1 MEIAPAVAVVLIEG
15 GGNQEM
21 AVAMTPMMRQYVELK
36 EKYSDCLLFF
46 RLGDFYEMFFDDAKL
61 ASRELELTLTGRD
74 CGMTDRAPMC
84 GVPYHSVD
92 TYITRLIAKGYKVA
106 ICEQM
111 EDPALAQGLVER
123 DVIRII
129 TPGTV
134 IEEKMLEEGKNN
146 YIAAILYRDG
156 GIGLAYADVSTGGFY
171 IEQLY
176 GESVNGQLTD
186 ELARIQPTEIIANDA
201 LFEQQL
207 LKKRLSTQYYL
218 ERAADP
224 SFLLDSSAKRLQRH
238 FNVASLTGF
247 GCDHCE
253 DGVRAAGA
261 LMQYLEETQKNALSH
276 IQSIK
281 VINRSAYMV
290 LDAATR
296 RNLEL
301 TQPLRAGASKKNTM
315 LYLLNRTQT
324 SMGSRMLR
332 DWIDRPLQT
341 LSEIVQRQDA
351 VQLLCD
357 DFLVRKTLQD
367 LLKEVYDIER
377 LSSKIVYGSINGRD
391 CIALLH
397 SLWQIPNIINALLH
411 SETKADALT
420 RIRMQL
426 NPMDDIKG
434 LLAAAICDEPPVS
447 VKEGGIIRDGYHA
460 EVDELRRISS
470 GSKDWLERFEATER
484 ESTGIKNLKIG
495 FNRVFG
501 YYIEVTKSFTAAV
514 PYYYERKQTLAN
526 AERYITP
533 ELKEMEQ
540 KILGAHERLISLEYD
555 LFQKIRQVLLGVT
568 KCLQENAAL
577 LAELDVYQ
585 SLAEVA
591 TAQKYCRPA
600 INTEG
605 KIAIEAGRHPVIE
618 QSTKEHFVPNDV
630 LLDNADNRLLI
641 ITGPNMAGKS
651 TYMRQVALITL
662 MAMIGS
668 YVPAASADICIV
680 DRIFTRIGASDDL
693 SSGQSTFMVEMSE
706 MANILNNATPNSL
719 LILDEIG
726 RGTSTFDGLSIAWSV
741 LEFIASKRRCG
752 AKSLF
757 ATHYHELTELEGK
770 LEGVKNYRISVKE
783 IGEDIVF
790 FRKIVRGHG
799 DKSFGIQVARLAGIP
814 NDVLMRARDIL
825 NELEKADI
833 TAKKAAKRLQQSAVQ
848 ETLFAIEPD
857 PVAETILKKLAN
869 IDPDSLSPLEALN
882 ELYQLK
888 KVIKKG

>member
-1 MEIAPAVAVVLIEG
+1 
-15 GGNQEM
+15 M
-21 AVAMTPMMRQYVELK
+21 AGTMTPMMRQYVELK
-36 EKYSDCLLFF
+36 EKYSDCLLLF

-61 ASRELELTLTGRD
+61 ASKELELTLTGRD
-74 CGMTDRAPMC
+74 CGMSERAPMC

-92 TYITRLIAKGYKVA
+92 SYITRLIAKGYKVA

-111 EDPALAQGLVER
+111 QDPALAQGLVER

-146 YIAAILYRDG
+146 YIAAILYRDAA
-156 GIGLAYADVSTGGFY
+156 IGLAYADVSTGGFF
-171 IEQLY
+171 IEQLN
-176 GESVNGQLTD
+176 GESVNGQLMD
-186 ELARIQPTEIIANDA
+186 ELARIQPTEVITNDA

-207 LKKRLSTQYYL
+207 LKKRISAQYYL
-218 ERAADP
+218 ERIADP
-224 SFLLDSSAKRLQRH
+224 SFQLDSANKHLLRH
-238 FNVASLTGF
+238 FNVASLSGF

-281 VINRSAYMV
+281 VINRSTYMI

-301 TQPLRAGASKKNTM
+301 TQPLRTGASKKNTM
-315 LYLLNRTQT
+315 LYLLDKTQT

-341 LSEIVQRQDA
+341 PTEILQRQDA
-351 VQLLCD
+351 VQSFCD
-357 DFLVRKTLQD
+357 DYLIRKTIQD

-377 LSSKIVYGSINGRD
+377 LSSKIVYGNVNGRD

-397 SLWQIPNIINALLH
+397 SLWQIPDISNSLLRIEKK
-411 SETKADALT
+411 SDALM
-420 RIRMQL
+420 RIETL
-426 NPMDDIKG
+426 LDPMDDVKG
-434 LLAAAICDEPPVS
+434 LLAASICDDPPVS
-447 VKEGGIIRDGYHA
+447 VKEGGIIRNGYHA
-460 EVDELRRISS
+460 EVDDLRQISS
-470 GSKDWLERFEATER
+470 GSKQWLEHFEATER
-484 ESTGIKNLKIG
+484 ESTGIKNLKVG

-501 YYIEVTKSFTAAV
+501 YYIEVSKSFTAAV

-533 ELKEMEQ
+533 DLKEMEQ
-540 KILGAHERLISLEYD
+540 KILGAHERLIALEYD
-555 LFQKIRQVLLGVT
+555 LFQQIRQVLLGVT
-568 KCLQENAAL
+568 KRLQENAAL
-577 LAELDVYQ
+577 LSELDVYQ
-585 SLAEVA
+585 SLSEVA
-591 TAQKYCRPA
+591 TARKYCRPT

-605 KIAIEAGRHPVIE
+605 KIEIKAGRHPVIE
-618 QSTKEHFVPNDV
+618 QSTQEHFVPNDV
-630 LLDNADNRLLI
+630 LLDSSTNRLLI

-668 YVPAASADICIV
+668 FVPANSADICVV

-706 MANILNNATPNSL
+706 MANILNNATQNSL

-770 LEGVKNYRISVKE
+770 LDGVKNYRISVKE

-790 FRKIVRGHG
+790 LRKIVRGYG
-799 DKSFGIQVARLAGIP
+799 DKSFGIQVARLAGLP
-814 NDVLMRARDIL
+814 NDVLVRARDIL
-825 NELEKADI
+825 GELEKSDI
-833 TAKKAAKRLQQSAVQ
+833 AAKKAVKRLQQGTVQ
-848 ETLFAIEPD
+848 ETLFDIEPD
-857 PVAETILKKLAN
+857 PVVETILKKLST

-888 KVIKKG
+888 KVMQKG